1 LSAPERLRSE
11 LDRLLTAA
19 QADQRAPS
27 LSAAVFRSESVL
39 WQRALGLADV
49 EADVAATPDHAYRI
63 GSITKTFTAV
73 CVMQLV
79 RERRVELDHDLRVYV
94 PEVPA
99 GPTVRQAL
107 AHLSGFQREPP
118 GEIWESLQAPSREE
132 LLAGLEDAELVLAKG
147 ERWHYS
153 NLAFGLL
160 GEIVTRQG
168 GASFPEVVKT
178 RILAPLGLTRTRLAP
193 DEPVAKGYF
202 VEPYSD
208 GVRLEPGLELTE
220 STAAMGQLWSTTADL
235 ARWGAFLAEGHEN
248 VLPRA
253 AVDDMARVAV
263 MADAER
269 WTVAWG
275 LGLGLYRQGER
286 LYAGHG
292 GAMPGFL
299 AMLVVHRPSA
309 TGAVVLA
316 NAGAQVRVDEIA
328 LDLAEAAIE
337 LAPAQPKTWAPA
349 GDVPVEVEPLL
360 GRWWT
365 EGYELI
371 LTWRGGALRSELV
384 GASAWNRHSRFE
396 PEGDDHWRCVEGR
409 ERGELLRVVRGDDG
423 TPVRL
428 YFATYPCTREPS
440 TFG

>member
-1 LSAPERLRSE
+1 LSAPERLTNE
-11 LDRLLTAA
+11 LDRLLAAA
-19 QADQRAPS
+19 QADQRSPS
-27 LSAAVFRSESVL
+27 LSAAVFRGEGLL
-39 WQRALGLADV
+39 WQRALGRADV
-49 EADVAATPDHAYRI
+49 EADVAATPEHAYRI

-79 RERRVELDHDLRVYV
+79 REGRVELDHDLRAYV
-94 PEVPA
+94 PEVRA

-118 GEIWESLQAPSREE
+118 GEIWETLQAPSREE
-132 LLAGLEDAELVLAKG
+132 LLAGLEDAELVLASG

-160 GEIVTRQG
+160 GELVTRQG
-168 GASFPEVVKT
+168 GASFPEVAQA
-178 RILAPLGLTRTRLAP
+178 RILDPLGLARTQLAP
-193 DEPVAKGYF
+193 DEPAAKGYF

-208 GVRLEPGLELTE
+208 GVRLEPGLELTD

-235 ARWGAFLAEGHEN
+235 ARWGAFLAEGNED
-248 VLPRA
+248 VLPKA
-253 AVDDMARVAV
+253 LVDDMARVTV
-263 MADAER
+263 MADTER

-275 LGLGLYRQGER
+275 LGLGLYRAGER

-299 AMLVVHRPSA
+299 AMLAVHRPSA

-328 LDLAEAAIE
+328 LELAEATID
-337 LAPAQPKTWAPA
+337 LHPPAPATWTPAGAAPA
-349 GDVPVEVEPLL
+349 TIEPLL

-371 LTWRGGALRSELV
+371 LTWRGGALWGELL

-396 PEGDDHWRCVEGR
+396 PDGVDRWRCVEGR
-409 ERGELLRVVRGDDG
+409 ERGELLRTVRDDDG

-428 YFATYPCTREPS
+428 YFATYPCSREPS